1 MTPGPR
7 MNFPLTGSGVAAV
20 APICSAPPTVAAVTQ
35 WVPISRTTPT
45 IDEEAIAVAMFA
57 PAPSVAVNPS
67 VIVVAA
73 DASVAM
79 VSFAYSK
86 LTWIRPP
93 VIVNIDVSDC
103 ATSDDVRKTEKPV
116 DARRTCWFWMLVGIT
131 APPTGETQA
140 PDARRGPS
148 GRRPWWRPP

>member
-1 MTPGPR
+1 

-20 APICSAPPTVAAVTQ
+20 APICSDPPAAAAVTQ
-35 WVPISRTTPT
+35 CVPIARTTPT

-93 VIVNIDVSDC
+93 VIVNIDVRAW
-103 ATSDDVRKTEKPV
+103 ATSDDVRKTGKPV
-116 DARRTCWFWMLVGIT
+116 DARGTCWFWMLAAMT
-131 APPTGETQA
+131 APPTAEAQA
-140 PDARRGPS
+140 RDGCR
-148 GRRPWWRPP
+148 